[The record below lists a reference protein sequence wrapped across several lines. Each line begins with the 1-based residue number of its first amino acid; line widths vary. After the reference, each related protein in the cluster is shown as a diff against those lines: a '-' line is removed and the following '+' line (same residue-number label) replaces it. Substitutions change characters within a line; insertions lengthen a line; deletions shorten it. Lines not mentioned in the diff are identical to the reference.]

1 MQLHDTEP
9 ARIGRFEHL
18 AAFQRSFY
26 RVSAG
31 VLFPLYLDVLVI
43 GLLVG
48 LVIVFPLLHAD
59 IEAAAQLLREK
70 LFLRDMLRR
79 PVGRS
84 GNVVPIHPTQ
94 YSHVRL
100 LFLYLSGR
108 ATRLTQCSPSGRTAG
123 FQYAARDLI
132 AKLSKGC
139 TALYQGVTEPP
150 APTPLPWPEA
160 WV

>member
-18 AAFQRSFY
+18 AALQRSFY

-31 VLFPLYLDVLVI
+31 ILFPLYLDVLVI

-48 LVIVFPLLHAD
+48 LVIVFPFLHAE
-59 IEAAAQLLREK
+59 IEAATQLRREQ
-70 LFLRDMLRR
+70 LVFRDMLRR

-84 GNVVPIHPTQ
+84 GDVVPIHPAQ

-100 LFLYLSGR
+100 LSY
-108 ATRLTQCSPSGRTAG
+108 
-123 FQYAARDLI
+123 I
-132 AKLSKGC
+132 
-139 TALYQGVTEPP
+139 YQ
-150 APTPLPWPEA
+150 
-160 WV
+160 